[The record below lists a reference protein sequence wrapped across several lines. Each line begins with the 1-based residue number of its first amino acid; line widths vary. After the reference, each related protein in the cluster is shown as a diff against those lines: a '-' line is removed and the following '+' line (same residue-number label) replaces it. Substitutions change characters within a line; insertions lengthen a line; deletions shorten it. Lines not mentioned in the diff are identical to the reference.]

1 MPPKSSPLRAPNP
14 VKLEEQLKTSYFVL
28 VTSALIFS
36 ALYILNHVVYDLN
49 CLSIWTFPF
58 AVIKSFKYK
67 RLEQRS
73 NQFTQWFDKYF
84 GIGTRERLHIC
95 ETCQMSDFRLTPN
108 VHIIFLELFWKKSP
122 EDNLKPPPPPQLE

>member
-1 MPPKSSPLRAPNP
+1 M
-14 VKLEEQLKTSYFVL
+14 
-28 VTSALIFS
+28 TSALIFS

-49 CLSIWTFPF
+49 CLSIGTFPF

-73 NQFTQWFDKYF
+73 NQFTQWFDEYF

-122 EDNLKPPPPPQLE
+122 EDNLKPPPPPPPIRIGLTFTILDQLIM